1 MRQKDMRKRLA
12 LFYKWGNKPVELI
25 KFFRGEI
32 DAAAGGRTEFQR
44 GIMGMFSTVEK
55 EIMGTAAQLRTSIT
69 YIRRFLKELAFSSR
83 KRRTERSTFPAST
96 LRAKRGAG
104 KITADALFG
113 AGRKINALG
122 FPAAA
127 VIVIVRGKD
136 QMASNFPGN
145 RGRALAKFVRNPFEA
160 PSFFDAS
167 LDRDSVRECKVFA
180 FVGFNKSIHK

>member
-1 MRQKDMRKRLA
+1 M
-12 LFYKWGNKPVELI
+12 
-25 KFFRGEI
+25 
-32 DAAAGGRTEFQR
+32 
-44 GIMGMFSTVEK
+44 
-55 EIMGTAAQLRTSIT
+55 
-69 YIRRFLKELAFSSR
+69 
-83 KRRTERSTFPAST
+83 T

-122 FPAAA
+122 FPAAV

-136 QMASNFPGN
+136 QMASNFLGN
-145 RGRALAKFVRNPFEA
+145 RGRALAKFVSNLFEA

-180 FVGFNKSIHK
+180 FVGFKKSIHK

>member
-1 MRQKDMRKRLA
+1 MPIWHFKWQWNRKWLWRQ
-12 LFYKWGNKPVELI
+12 
-25 KFFRGEI
+25 
-32 DAAAGGRTEFQR
+32 
-44 GIMGMFSTVEK
+44 
-55 EIMGTAAQLRTSIT
+55 T
-69 YIRRFLKELAFSSR
+69 YAIVCIY
-83 KRRTERSTFPAST
+83 
-96 LRAKRGAG
+96 RA

>member
-1 MRQKDMRKRLA
+1 MRQKDMRKRLS

-32 DAAAGGRTEFQR
+32 DAAAGGRAEFQR
-44 GIMGMFSTVEK
+44 GIMGMFGTVEK
-55 EIMGTAAQLRTSIT
+55 EIMGTAAQLRTSVT

-83 KRRTERSTFPAST
+83 KRRTERSAFPAST

-113 AGRKINALG
+113 AGRKTNALG

-127 VIVIVRGKD
+127 FIVIVRGKD